1 MLTREGIDYSDS
13 GVKVFSKH
21 FAKPLCEN
29 ATQTS
34 LIKVLLLKGVRI
46 SRLKVQNVIYWSQ
59 YFDNLN
65 FIKEN

>member
-1 MLTREGIDYSDS
+1 MLAREMLNYS

-21 FAKPLCEN
+21 LPKPLCEN

-34 LIKVLLLKGVRI
+34 LIKVFLLKWVWI
-46 SRLKVQNVIYWSQ
+46 LRLKVQNVICRSQ

-65 FIKEN
+65 FMKEK